1 MRPAGRWQAKI
12 RPQPGQTFRL
22 RASNHRADHY
32 ARWLSIGLRGYGR
45 QHLGQDDAEGIS
57 GQDREAIWQ
66 GQPHLGY
73 GSRHSDRGSVGRDA
87 KFRNA
92 DPLSGWLAARTAHAT
107 REGVSDQAVG
117 GRARERAGQTDRTRG
132 RDICSRSQPRPARQ
146 GAIDASAPVE
156 KTDQASARTA
166 TTRSNARRTI
176 AQTGR
181 EAGGEG
187 LYAAGH
193 PHADEGS
200 AG

>member
-66 GQPHLGY
+66 GQTHLGY

-92 DPLSGWLAARTAHAT
+92 NPLSGWLAARTAHET
-107 REGVSDQAVG
+107 REGVSTKHWEDVSQ
-117 GRARERAGQTDRTRG
+117 RARVKLAEHDGETYVLA
-132 RDICSRSQPRPARQ
+132 RSQ
-146 GAIDASAPVE
+146 G
-156 KTDQASARTA
+156 
-166 TTRSNARRTI
+166 
-176 AQTGR
+176 
-181 EAGGEG
+181 
-187 LYAAGH
+187 
-193 PHADEGS
+193 
-200 AG
+200 